1 MLNLLTEKE
10 VSELLSISLATL
22 RRRRTEGRPPQFVK
36 IGASVRYRTE
46 DIDAFVQSSLACTTE
61 EEIAQ

>member
-1 MLNLLTEKE
+1 MTNLLTEKE

-22 RRRRTEGRPPQFVK
+22 RRRRTEGRPPRFVK

-46 DIDAFVQSSLACTTE
+46 DIDAFIQSSVIAVSGE
-61 EEIAQ
+61 EAA